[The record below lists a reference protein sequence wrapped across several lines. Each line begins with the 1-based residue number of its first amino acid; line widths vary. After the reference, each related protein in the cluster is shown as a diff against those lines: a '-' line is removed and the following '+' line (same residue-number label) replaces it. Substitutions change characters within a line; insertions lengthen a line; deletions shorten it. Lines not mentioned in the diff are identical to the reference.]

1 MDLTY
6 FIKGFVVG
14 IVITAPVG
22 PVGALIVQRT
32 INNGRFSGMVSGVGA
47 SVGDAVYAVIAA
59 FGLTFISGLIAENE
73 VWVRVIGG
81 IILLV
86 FGVRVYSSRPPSYSE
101 PDSDVNH
108 FGTFGSA
115 FLLTLSNPI
124 VILSILAL
132 FAILGVTKQGDYYRA
147 ASILVLGIFAGC
159 LFLWTALCWV
169 VANLRGRIGERG
181 LSYVNK
187 ITGIFILACGVYAF
201 LSILGIQ
208 AA

>member
-1 MDLTY
+1 MDLSY

-32 INNGRFSGMVSGVGA
+32 IKNGRFSGIVSGIGA

-59 FGLTFISGLIAENE
+59 FGLTFVSGLISENE
-73 VWVRVIGG
+73 AWVRVIGG

-86 FGVRVYSSRPPSYSE
+86 FGIRVYSSEPPSYSE
-101 PDSDVNH
+101 PNSDENH

-115 FLLTLSNPI
+115 LLLTLSNPI

-132 FAILGVTKQGDYYRA
+132 FAILGVTNQADYYGT
-147 ASILVLGIFAGC
+147 ASLLVAGIFAGC
-159 LFLWTALCWV
+159 LFLWTGLCWV
-169 VANLRGRIGERG
+169 ISNLKGRISERG

-187 ITGIFILACGVYAF
+187 ITGIFILACGMYAF
-201 LSILGIQ
+201 ISILGIQ
-208 AA
+208 GA